1 MQRRKESGQLAL
13 GVGAVGSPQERGLLY
28 KPELQSVADRVRYI
42 ERASSRYAHLPAALK
57 SAPPGMR
64 ARILY
69 LREYLAAGLWYTHGP
84 AGDCTQTSSLL
95 RLFVYRMVQ
104 EGLGLSLAD
113 SSSA

>member
-1 MQRRKESGQLAL
+1 MQRRKQSGQLAL

-64 ARILY
+64 APHLVCKRIPCSRFVVNSWAGRRLSSDFKS
-69 LREYLAAGLWYTHGP
+69 AAAVCVWDV
-84 AGDCTQTSSLL
+84 AGESRAVTC
-95 RLFVYRMVQ
+95 
-104 EGLGLSLAD
+104 
-113 SSSA
+113 